1 MLPFIALHTIKEII
15 RPFEIGEIE
24 MKYGLGIFSWRNLKT
39 SPTFYSL
46 PVVVYGI

>member
-24 MKYGLGIFSWRNLKT
+24 MKYGLGIFAEEIQKLLRRFTL
-39 SPTFYSL
+39 YR
-46 PVVVYGI
+46 